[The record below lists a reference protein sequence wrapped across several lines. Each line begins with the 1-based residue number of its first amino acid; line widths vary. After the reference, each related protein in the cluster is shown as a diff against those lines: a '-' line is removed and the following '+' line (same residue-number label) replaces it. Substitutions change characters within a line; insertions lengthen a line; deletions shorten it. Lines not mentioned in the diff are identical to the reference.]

1 MFHPIWGG
9 KKGKQG
15 QEVTQR
21 KSHEYMYMCVFHFF
35 YFETSFSH
43 AATCSASCPPDGGG
57 QAATFC
63 KHELTAPLT
72 PEGRCVLIVR
82 FITKH

>member
-1 MFHPIWGG
+1 MNICICASFISFTL
-9 KKGKQG
+9 KQ
-15 QEVTQR
+15 
-21 KSHEYMYMCVFHFF
+21 VFV
-35 YFETSFSH
+35 H
-43 AATCSASCPPDGGG
+43 AATCSASFPPDGGG